1 MEIAAVLE
9 ASRDICLADAIK
21 GDARND
27 CACRGLNWPADHP
40 TPRVGTLLAASCS
53 HSMRVPAS
61 AVWGRMAA
69 RTCKRCDQIVELRDD
84 DGPPGPLA
92 HTRTA
97 SSSTTTWRCMPCF
110 GGPEPAKELSMTVP
124 ARFPYS
130 LTRQPLSNL

>member
-1 MEIAAVLE
+1 MIGDQIVIVDPRIDGNSGGSRGIA
-9 ASRDICLADAIK
+9 RHCLADAIK

-92 HTRTA
+92 LQA
-97 SSSTTTWRCMPCF
+97 L
-110 GGPEPAKELSMTVP
+110 A
-124 ARFPYS
+124 
-130 LTRQPLSNL
+130 PLRGDACLA